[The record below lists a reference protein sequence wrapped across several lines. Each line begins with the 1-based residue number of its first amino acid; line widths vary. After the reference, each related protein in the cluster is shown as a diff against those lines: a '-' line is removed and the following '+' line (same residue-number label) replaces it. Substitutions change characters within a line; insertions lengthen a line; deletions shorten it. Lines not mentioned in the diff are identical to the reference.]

1 MKQLWC
7 AMSLMA
13 GSLLF
18 SVNASADTSSGA
30 LLQQMNLAS
39 QSLNYELS
47 FVSISKQGVESLRY
61 RHARLNNQPLAQLL
75 QLDGPRREVVL
86 RGTEISYFEPG
97 LDPFTLNGDYIVDSL
112 PSLVYS
118 DFKRLSAA
126 YDFISVGR
134 TRIADRLCDVI
145 RVVAR
150 DGTRY
155 SFIAW
160 LDAETK
166 LPLRVDLLDRD
177 GETLEQFRVV
187 SFNVGDNVS
196 ASMETL
202 AKANLPPQLSVPE
215 GGDKANFNWAPT
227 WLPQGVTEV
236 SSSQRRL
243 PTFDGPVE
251 SRLYSDGLFSFSIN
265 INRATAA
272 SSDQLLRTGRR
283 TVSTT
288 VRDNAEITVVGELP
302 PQTAK
307 RISDIIQGSTM
318 IKEWATVVSWHN
330 GVAQVHCDV
339 KASCSSC
346 ASRAGC
352 GSRVLNKLGPQTSH
366 TISVPCEQPLA
377 AGQKVEL
384 GIAESSLLGSAMLVY
399 MAPLA
404 GLFVMA
410 SIFQVLFASD
420 IASLCGALLG
430 GVGGFLVA
438 RGLSPRL
445 AARQSWQPVI
455 LNVALPPDL
464 LRVDTPSSDMGQ

>member
-47 FVSISKQGVESLRY
+47 FVSINKQGVESLRY

-215 GGDKANFNWAPT
+215 GATKPT
-227 WLPQGVTEV
+227 
-236 SSSQRRL
+236 S
-243 PTFDGPVE
+243 
-251 SRLYSDGLFSFSIN
+251 
-265 INRATAA
+265 
-272 SSDQLLRTGRR
+272 TGRQHGFPR
-283 TVSTT
+283 GWLKFPAVSAVCPLLTVQSNH
-288 VRDNAEITVVGELP
+288 VSIP
-302 PQTAK
+302 TA
-307 RISDIIQGSTM
+307 
-318 IKEWATVVSWHN
+318 
-330 GVAQVHCDV
+330 
-339 KASCSSC
+339 CS
-346 ASRAGC
+346 ASRSISTAPRRPAVTSC
-352 GSRVLNKLGPQTSH
+352 CAPADVPSARRYAITRRSPWWANCRRRRRSVSLTVLNS
-366 TISVPCEQPLA
+366 
-377 AGQKVEL
+377 
-384 GIAESSLLGSAMLVY
+384 
-399 MAPLA
+399 
-404 GLFVMA
+404 
-410 SIFQVLFASD
+410 
-420 IASLCGALLG
+420 
-430 GVGGFLVA
+430 
-438 RGLSPRL
+438 
-445 AARQSWQPVI
+445 RQY
-455 LNVALPPDL
+455 ND
-464 LRVDTPSSDMGQ
+464 